1 VVGQAAAIGLTL
13 TALVAAVFGLVS
25 GRTAAVAAGS
35 FGALAT
41 VLHAAAM
48 AIAKPSLAAGDYRGL
63 LGRWGAGTLLR
74 LLGIVLIPVAVAV
87 DRSWFAPLPVA
98 LGYVGVLFPLF
109 LLEVRRF
116 R

>member
-1 VVGQAAAIGLTL
+1 MVGQAAALGLIL
-13 TALVAAVFGLVS
+13 TTLVAALFGLAS
-25 GRTAAVAAGS
+25 GRAAAVAAGS
-35 FGALAT
+35 FGVLAT
-41 VLHAAAM
+41 GLHAAAM
-48 AIAKPSLAAGDYRGL
+48 ALARPSLAAGDFRGL
-63 LGRWGAGTLLR
+63 LGRWGAGTGLR

-98 LGYVGVLFPLF
+98 LGYVGVLVPLF